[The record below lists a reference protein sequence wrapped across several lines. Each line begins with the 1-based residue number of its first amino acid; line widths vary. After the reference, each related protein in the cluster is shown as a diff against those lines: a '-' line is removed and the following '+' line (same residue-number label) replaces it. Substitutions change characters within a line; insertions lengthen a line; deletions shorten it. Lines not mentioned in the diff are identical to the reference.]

1 MKFSKKFKIQNYSI
15 DASLD
20 GTALSISSGARALTA
35 LKRSLINIIELIENI
50 MRSAADRDMRLEVKF
65 RVLKDAFGMYF
76 SDTGIIK
83 IDSALVGAPGEMEKI
98 IFHEAVHY
106 IFETYYKDSW
116 FYELF
121 QEAASVYFQNHY
133 YSDDYIFHKLVA
145 DRFGPN
151 QFAAAYYILN
161 KLNETRD
168 YALSLIFRDNPDAKT
183 VRRQRKIVNALIDD
197 EYSMTKALYDRLIKS
212 IDIVLIDDRPRKG
225 GGGYGVIYRKK
236 QMYSPFIAYL
246 PPRSLNNLDYKDI
259 YVHVAKIPE
268 RFSNKFILRE
278 PDDDYLETL
287 ATIYAQASVS
297 IPEIKEKVFNSSLL
311 YS

>member
-1 MKFSKKFKIQNYSI
+1 MKISKKFKIQNHSI

-20 GTALSISSGARALTA
+20 GAALSGRSGARALTA
-35 LKRSLINIIELIENI
+35 LKRSLINIVELIENI
-50 MRSAADRDMRLEVKF
+50 MQSAAGRDMTLEVKF

-83 IDSALVGAPGEMEKI
+83 IDSALIATPGEMEKI
-98 IFHEAVHY
+98 IFHEMVHY
-106 IFETYYKDSW
+106 IFETCYRQSW
-116 FYELF
+116 FYEIF
-121 QEAASVYFQNHY
+121 QEAAAVYFQNHY

-145 DRFGPN
+145 DRFGAN
-151 QFAAAYYILN
+151 QFAAAYYILD
-161 KLNETRD
+161 KLND
-168 YALSLIFRDNPDAKT
+168 AQDDALRLMFQDSPDAKT
-183 VRRQRKIVNALIDD
+183 VRRQRKIVNALIND
-197 EYSMTKALYDRLIKS
+197 EYSMTKGLYDRLIKS

-268 RFSNKFILRE
+268 RFANKFILRE
-278 PDDDYLETL
+278 PDGDYLETL
-287 ATIYAQASVS
+287 AALYAQAAAS
-297 IPEIKEKVFNSSLL
+297 IPVIKEKVFNSSLL